1 MALHEDLTEL
11 AAELEQIKQKLRV
24 MHARFTETE
33 IRCEDLEASIQSA
46 KALALQK
53 AVKAAD
59 MFKKR
64 VDVRRRVG

>member
-1 MALHEDLTEL
+1 MALHDDLTEL
-11 AAELEQIKQKLRV
+11 AAELEQIKQRLRV
-24 MHARFTETE
+24 MHSRFTETE

-53 AVKAAD
+53 VVKAAD

-64 VDVRRRVG
+64 VM